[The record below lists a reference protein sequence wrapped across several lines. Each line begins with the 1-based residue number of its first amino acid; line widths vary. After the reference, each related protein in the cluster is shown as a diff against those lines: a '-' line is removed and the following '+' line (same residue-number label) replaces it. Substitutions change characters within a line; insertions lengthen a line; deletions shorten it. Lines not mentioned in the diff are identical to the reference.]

1 MLCFVFQALSI
12 VFILIYLAVCVGL
25 LYLIADNYAQRGKM
39 KLKKKDRCLPNETKL
54 SDEEVKNYIRKHF
67 VFDRSLPIE
76 VNVNRVI
83 FHMGMLR
90 AQGVMANQMIRVIVD
105 LVEEKKPNLNS
116 REKIAAEEF
125 IKTIT
130 DLGTDIQNRY
140 N

>member
-1 MLCFVFQALSI
+1 
-12 VFILIYLAVCVGL
+12 
-25 LYLIADNYAQRGKM
+25 M
-39 KLKKKDRCLPNETKL
+39 KVKKKVRHRPNKTKL
-54 SDEEVKNYIRKHF
+54 SDEEVKYYIQKHF

-76 VNVNRVI
+76 VNFNRVI
-83 FHMGMLR
+83 FHMGILR
-90 AQGVMANQMIRVIVD
+90 AHGVMATQMIRVIVD